1 MNRNLNR
8 RIHPIAEADGL
19 SPKNIVTRIEIIV
32 TDEGTKM
39 FFNGNKETKPIA
51 YPELSK
57 VGIILLEFCQQI
69 QKILAN
75 KEKSRDALHEIEC
88 NI

>member
-1 MNRNLNR
+1 MEKIN
-8 RIHPIAEADGL
+8 
-19 SPKNIVTRIEIIV
+19 KVTKIEIIV
-32 TDEGTKM
+32 TDEGAQM
-39 FFNGNKETKPIA
+39 YFNGNKETKTIA

-75 KEKSRDALHEIEC
+75 KEKEND
-88 NI
+88 

>member
-1 MNRNLNR
+1 MEK
-8 RIHPIAEADGL
+8 ID
-19 SPKNIVTRIEIIV
+19 KVTKIEIIV
-32 TDEGTKM
+32 TDEGAKM
-39 FFNGNKETKPIA
+39 FFNGNKETQPIA

-69 QKILAN
+69 QRMLAN
-75 KEKSRDALHEIEC
+75 KEKSSDAQHEKEC

>member
-1 MNRNLNR
+1 MEK
-8 RIHPIAEADGL
+8 ID
-19 SPKNIVTRIEIIV
+19 KVTKIEISV
-32 TDEGTKM
+32 TDEGAKM

-69 QKILAN
+69 QKVLAQKD
-75 KEKSRDALHEIEC
+75 KEND
-88 NI
+88 

>member
-1 MNRNLNR
+1 MEK
-8 RIHPIAEADGL
+8 IDKVI
-19 SPKNIVTRIEIIV
+19 RIEIIV
-32 TDEGTKM
+32 TDEGAQM
-39 FFNGNKETKPIA
+39 SFNGNKETPPIA

-75 KEKSRDALHEIEC
+75 KEKEND
-88 NI
+88 

>member
-1 MNRNLNR
+1 MEK
-8 RIHPIAEADGL
+8 ID
-19 SPKNIVTRIEIIV
+19 KVTKIEIIV
-32 TDEGTKM
+32 TDEGAKM
-39 FFNGNKETKPIA
+39 YFNGNTETKSIA

-69 QKILAN
+69 QKVLAN
-75 KEKSRDALHEIEC
+75 KEKSRDAQHEIES

>member
-1 MNRNLNR
+1 MEK
-8 RIHPIAEADGL
+8 ID
-19 SPKNIVTRIEIIV
+19 KVTRIEIIV
-32 TDEGTKM
+32 TDEGAKM
-39 FFNGNKETKPIA
+39 FFNGYEETKPIA

-69 QKILAN
+69 QRILAN
-75 KEKSRDALHEIEC
+75 KEKSRDSQHETEC

>member
-1 MNRNLNR
+1 MKK
-8 RIHPIAEADGL
+8 ID
-19 SPKNIVTRIEIIV
+19 KVTKIEIIV
-32 TDEGTKM
+32 TDEGAQM
-39 FFNGNKETKPIA
+39 YFNGNKETKPIA

-75 KEKSRDALHEIEC
+75 KEKEND
-88 NI
+88 

>member
-1 MNRNLNR
+1 MEK
-8 RIHPIAEADGL
+8 ID
-19 SPKNIVTRIEIIV
+19 KVTKIEIII
-32 TDEGTKM
+32 TDEGAKM

-69 QKILAN
+69 QKILATKV
-75 KEKSRDALHEIEC
+75 KEND
-88 NI
+88 

>member
-1 MNRNLNR
+1 MEK
-8 RIHPIAEADGL
+8 ID
-19 SPKNIVTRIEIIV
+19 KVTKIEIIV
-32 TDEGTKM
+32 TDESAQM
-39 FFNGNKETKPIA
+39 YFNGNKETKPIA

-75 KEKSRDALHEIEC
+75 KEKEND
-88 NI
+88 

>member
-1 MNRNLNR
+1 MEK
-8 RIHPIAEADGL
+8 ID
-19 SPKNIVTRIEIIV
+19 KVTKIEIIV
-32 TDEGTKM
+32 TDEGAKM
-39 FFNGNKETKPIA
+39 YFNGNKETKPIA

-75 KEKSRDALHEIEC
+75 KEKSHDAQQEKEY